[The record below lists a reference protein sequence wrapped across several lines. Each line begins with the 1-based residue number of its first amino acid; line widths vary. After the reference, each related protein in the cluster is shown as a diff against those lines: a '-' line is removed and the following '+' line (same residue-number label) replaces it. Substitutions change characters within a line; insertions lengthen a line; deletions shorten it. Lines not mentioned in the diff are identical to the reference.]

1 MSEAL
6 AGAATAVVHIDA
18 EEIEAFSND
27 PAFLDPPT
35 IVEPELRP
43 KKKGNRHRLLRG
55 LQHGSSSPSL
65 ARAGRA
71 RSSSSPYHG
80 PGSFS
85 CVSLA
90 ASSSSPFGQPSPGYF
105 SASSHGALSTAPTS
119 IPGTPGQESY
129 FDGVEDVLA
138 TRKVTNLDRAAS
150 STLTVPLPADV
161 RPKKTFFNI
170 WEHLPREIKI
180 QVLSFLQPRDLVLA
194 SAVCKEFHELCFDGQ
209 LWTSFDASEFYRD
222 IPAES
227 LAQIIVAAGP
237 FIKDLNLRGCVQVEH
252 YKRAEVIVKACK
264 NLINATLEGCRNL
277 QRTTL
282 HSLVRNNDKLAHLN
296 LTGLTAVTNT
306 TCKLIAQSCPSLELL
321 NVSWCK
327 HMTAEGVKAIV
338 EACPKLKDLRAG
350 EIEGFNDISVASAIF
365 KTNHLERLLLTGCDD
380 LDDQALSTMIHGTNP
395 AIDILTDRP
404 IVPPRKLRHIDLSRC
419 KALTSD
425 GVQALGHFVPNLEGL
440 SLAHCTAL
448 TDAALEPILSTT
460 PRLTHLDLEDC
471 RGLTNHILSE
481 HLAKSP
487 CAPNL
492 EHLCISSCEDLG
504 DSGMLPVIRN
514 CRNLQ
519 SAYLDNTRVSDLV
532 LAEAASM
539 VRRRSSRTDD
549 STQRPQIGLSMAVYD
564 CQHVTW
570 TGVREVLSRN
580 AEIKTPTSTSTTSTT
595 TKGNG
600 EGRQAQKKT
609 YPTEVIALKCFY
621 GWQMT
626 VDEHTKR
633 VLRGDLASA
642 NRLERKWADYM
653 QANEEAGAG
662 GAGGRRRRRRARE
675 AQMAHADEEE
685 GGAGVGVAGGRRR
698 ARTAACVVM

>member
-1 MSEAL
+1 MTQPTHNKMSEAL
-6 AGAATAVVHIDA
+6 AAAATATTVGHIHA

-27 PAFLDPPT
+27 PAFLDPPA
-35 IVEPELRP
+35 IIEAELPP

-65 ARAGRA
+65 SHAGRA
-71 RSSSSPYHG
+71 RSSSSPYYG

-119 IPGTPGQESY
+119 IPGTPGQDSY
-129 FDGVEDVLA
+129 FDVENGLA
-138 TRKVTNLDRAAS
+138 ARKVTNLDRAAS
-150 STLTVPLPADV
+150 STLTVPLPADL
-161 RPKKTFFNI
+161 RPKKALFNI

-180 QVLSFLQPRDLVLA
+180 QVLSFLQPRDLVLT
-194 SAVCKEFHELCFDGQ
+194 SAVCKEFHDLCFDGQ

-252 YKRAEVIVKACK
+252 YKRAEVIVKACR

-282 HSLVRNNDKLAHLN
+282 HNLVRNNDKLAHLN

-327 HMTAEGVKAIV
+327 HMDAEGVKVIV

-350 EIEGFNDISVASAIF
+350 EVKGFDDISVASAIF
-365 KTNHLERLLLTGCDD
+365 KTNRLERLLLTGCDD

-395 AIDILTDRP
+395 VIDILTDQP

-425 GVQALGHFVPNLEGL
+425 GVQALGHFVPDLEGL
-440 SLAHCTAL
+440 SLAHCTGL

-481 HLAKSP
+481 NLAKSP
-487 CAPNL
+487 CAPNF

-504 DSGMLPVIRN
+504 DSGMLPVIRS
-514 CRNLQ
+514 CKKLQ

-539 VRRRSSRTDD
+539 VRRRSSRTED
-549 STQRPQIGLSMAVYD
+549 STRHPQIGLSMAVYD

-580 AEIKTPTSTSTTSTT
+580 AEIKASPTRGAS
-595 TKGNG
+595 G
-600 EGRQAQKKT
+600 ERQQKT

-642 NRLERKWADYM
+642 SRLERKWADYM
-653 QANEEAGAG
+653 QANEEMGAG

-685 GGAGVGVAGGRRR
+685 GVGGAGGGRRR
-698 ARTAACVVM
+698 ARTAACAVM

>member
-6 AGAATAVVHIDA
+6 AAAAMAVGNIDP
-18 EEIEAFSND
+18 EEIEAFSTD
-27 PAFLDPPT
+27 PAFLDPPV
-35 IVEPELRP
+35 IVEPEFRP
-43 KKKGNRHRLLRG
+43 KRKGNRHRLLRG
-55 LQHGSSSPSL
+55 LQHVSSSPSL

-90 ASSSSPFGQPSPGYF
+90 ASNQSPFGQPGTGYL
-105 SASSHGALSTAPTS
+105 SVSSHGGLSTAPIS
-119 IPGTPGQESY
+119 ILGTPGQGSY
-129 FDGVEDVLA
+129 FDGVEHALA
-138 TRKVTNLDRAAS
+138 TRKVTNLNRAAS
-150 STLTVPLPADV
+150 STLTVALPV
-161 RPKKTFFNI
+161 ELRPKKEIFNI

-180 QVLSFLQPRDLVLA
+180 QVLSFLQPRDLVIA
-194 SAVCKEFHELCFDGQ
+194 SAVCKEFHDLCFDGQ
-209 LWTSFDASEFYRD
+209 LWTSFDASDFYRD

-237 FIKDLNLRGCVQVEH
+237 FIKDLNLRGCVQMEH
-252 YKRAEVIVKACK
+252 DKRAEVIVKACK

-282 HSLVRNNDKLAHLN
+282 HSLVKNNYKLAHLN

-327 HMTAEGVKAIV
+327 HMDAEGVKLIV
-338 EACPKLKDLRAG
+338 DACPKLKDLRAG
-350 EIEGFNDISVASAIF
+350 EVKGFDDTSVALAIF
-365 KTNHLERLLLTGCDD
+365 KTNKLERLLLTGCDD

-395 AIDILTDRP
+395 MIDILTDRP
-404 IVPPRKLRHIDLSRC
+404 IVPPRNLRHLDLSRC
-419 KALTSD
+419 RALTPQ
-425 GVQALGHFVPNLEGL
+425 GIQALGHFVPYLEGL
-440 SLAHCTAL
+440 SLAHCTGL
-448 TDAALEPILSTT
+448 TDAALEPILFTT

-471 RGLTNHILSE
+471 RGLTNNILSE

-487 CAPNL
+487 CAPSL

-504 DSGMLPVIRN
+504 DTGVLPVIRS
-514 CRNLQ
+514 CRTLQ
-519 SAYLDNTRVSDLV
+519 SAYFDNTRVSDLV

-539 VRRRSSRTDD
+539 VRRRSRRTDD
-549 STQRPQIGLSMAVYD
+549 STRCPQIGLSMAVYD

-580 AEIKTPTSTSTTSTT
+580 AEIKTPV
-595 TKGNG
+595 GGDG
-600 EGRQAQKKT
+600 ERRYQT

-685 GGAGVGVAGGRRR
+685 GGAGMGGPGRRR

>member
-1 MSEAL
+1 MSEEAL
-6 AGAATAVVHIDA
+6 PAAATAVVHIEA

-27 PAFLDPPT
+27 PAFLDPPA

-43 KKKGNRHRLLRG
+43 KRKGNRHRLLRG
-55 LQHGSSSPSL
+55 RQQVSSSPSL

-90 ASSSSPFGQPSPGYF
+90 ASSTSPFGQLSPGYL
-105 SASSHGALSTAPTS
+105 STSSHGGLSTAPTS
-119 IPGTPGQESY
+119 IPGTPGQDSY
-129 FDGVEDVLA
+129 FDGVDHVLGA
-138 TRKVTNLDRAAS
+138 RKVTNLDRAAS
-150 STLTVPLPADV
+150 STLTVPLPAELKK
-161 RPKKTFFNI
+161 PKKAIFNI

-180 QVLSFLQPRDLVLA
+180 QVLGFLQPRDLVLA
-194 SAVCKEFHELCFDGQ
+194 SAACREFHDLCFDGQ

-237 FIKDLNLRGCVQVEH
+237 FVKDLNLRGCVQVEH

-327 HMTAEGVKAIV
+327 HMDAEGVKAIV

-350 EIEGFNDISVASAIF
+350 EIKGFDDTSVALAIF
-365 KTNHLERLLLTGCDD
+365 KTNNLERLLLTGCDD
-380 LDDQALSTMIHGTNP
+380 LDDQALSTMIYGTNP
-395 AIDILTDRP
+395 VIDILTDRP
-404 IVPPRKLRHIDLSRC
+404 IVPPRKLRHLDLSRC
-419 KALTSD
+419 KALTSN
-425 GVQALGHFVPNLEGL
+425 GVEALGHFVPNLEGL
-440 SLAHCTAL
+440 SLAHCAAL

-471 RGLTNHILSE
+471 RGLTNRILSE

-504 DSGMLPVIRN
+504 DSGMLPVIRS
-514 CRNLQ
+514 CGNLQ
-519 SAYLDNTRVSDLV
+519 TAYLDNTRVSDLV

-539 VRRRSSRTDD
+539 IRRRSKRTDD
-549 STQRPQIGLSMAVYD
+549 ITRCPQIGLSMAVYD
-564 CQHVTW
+564 CQHVSW

-580 AEIKTPTSTSTTSTT
+580 AEIKSPL
-595 TKGNG
+595 NG
-600 EGRQAQKKT
+600 RGERHQT

-633 VLRGDLASA
+633 VLRGDLAAA

-653 QANEEAGAG
+653 QANEEAGAA

-685 GGAGVGVAGGRRR
+685 GGAGVGGAGAGRRR